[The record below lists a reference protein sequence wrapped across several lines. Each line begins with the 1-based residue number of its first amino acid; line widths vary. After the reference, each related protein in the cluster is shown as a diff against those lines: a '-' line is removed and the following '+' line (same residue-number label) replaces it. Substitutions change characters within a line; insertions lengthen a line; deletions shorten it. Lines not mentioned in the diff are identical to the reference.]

1 MNKSR
6 TEALTDGVIAIIMTL
21 LVLGLK
27 IPTGDSFRDLWAL
40 KESFA
45 TYIISFFL
53 IGITWHNHHHMF
65 QLAEKVNGRVI
76 WMNTLL
82 LFSLSLFP
90 FATNWVGVHL
100 TSLVPEI
107 CYGVVFL
114 LTDFC
119 YFLLN
124 QTLVLSNGPDSKIY
138 KALYKDK
145 KIPLTLAINV
155 LAIIAGFFYPPLVI
169 IISFFIL
176 IIWFIPNKLVEKNY

>member
-27 IPTGDSFRDLWAL
+27 IPSGNSFADLWNL

-45 TYIISFFL
+45 TYIISFFM

-65 QLAEKVNGRVI
+65 QLADKVDGKVI

-82 LFSLSLFP
+82 LFSLSLLP
-90 FATNWVGVHL
+90 FATNWVGLNL
-100 TSLVPEI
+100 TSLAPEVF
-107 CYGVVFL
+107 YGVIFL
-114 LTDFC
+114 LADFC

-124 QTLVLSNGPDSKIY
+124 HTLVKTNGPDSKIY

-145 KIPLTLAINV
+145 KIPITLTINI
-155 LAIIAGFFYPPLVI
+155 LAIIAGFFYLPLVI

-176 IIWFIPNKLVEKNY
+176 FIWFIPNKLAESHY